1 MGNKYTQEKIK
12 LPKSIKPKDR
22 VKIAN
27 VVLEHIVSRTVSGL
41 DKNNKKF
48 PNYEINYANSKG
60 VGKSDVD
67 LVLSGEMLDELTLVS
82 HKNGEIVIGYKD
94 PSDELAGKVEG
105 NRIGSYGR
113 EPNKKKARDFLGIP
127 QDELDV
133 LIAAIQEDVDLG
145 EGDFPTQS
153 EIVDGAKAVDPFD
166 SESILDALLAE
177 EFGK

>member
-1 MGNKYTQEKIK
+1 MTNKYTQEKIK

-27 VVLEHIVSRTVSGL
+27 IVLEHIVSRTVSGL
-41 DKNNKKF
+41 DKKNKKF
-48 PNYEINYANSKG
+48 PNYEIDYANKKG

-82 HKNGEIVIGYKD
+82 HKEGEIVIGYKD
-94 PSDELAGKVEG
+94 PSDSLAGKVEG

-113 EPNKKKARDFLGIP
+113 EPNKSKARDFLGIP

-133 LIAAIQEDVDLG
+133 LIAAIQEDVDL
-145 EGDFPTQS
+145 EEDQFLS
-153 EIVDGAKAVDPFD
+153 KDEIVQGAQSVDPFD
-166 SESILDALLAE
+166 SESILDSILAE
-177 EFGK
+177 EFGE